1 MSDLALLAFA
11 LTLGLASRAPWFG
24 PGRGTPRRPAE
35 PPAPA
40 ELALWSGLLAL
51 AASLLAARA
60 LF

>member
-11 LTLGLASRAPWFG
+11 LALGLASRALWLG
-24 PGRGTPRRPAE
+24 PGRGAPRRLAE
-35 PPAPA
+35 PPGLA
-40 ELALWSGLLAL
+40 ELALCLGLPAL